1 MRDQHMSGGTIWLTG
16 LSGAGKSTIAAEV
29 ARQLRDSGERVEL
42 LDGDELRESI
52 SRGLGFGRED
62 RSTHVRRV
70 GFIADLLARNGV
82 WAIVP
87 VIAPYAD
94 VRAENRA
101 RHAASGARY
110 LEVYVATSLEEC
122 ARRDVKGLYAGAA
135 NGQVRGLTGV
145 DDAYEIPQN
154 PDLRLETEGRGV
166 AETAAEVLALA
177 RATDEKRSDS

>member
-16 LSGAGKSTIAAEV
+16 LSGAGKSTIAVEA

-52 SRGLGFGRED
+52 SKGLGFSKQD

-87 VIAPYAD
+87 VIAPHAD

-101 RHAASGARY
+101 RHAASGSRY

-135 NGQVRGLTGV
+135 RGQVQGLTGL
-145 DDAYEIPQN
+145 DDAYEIPER
-154 PDLRLETEGRGV
+154 PELRLETEGRSV
-166 AETAAEVLALA
+166 ADSAADVLALI
-177 RATDEKRSDS
+177 RDTDAERSGS